1 MGIREILESD
11 LEELSKAELEKIAER
26 LREYI
31 ATTEGNSEEEEE
43 LLAEA
48 EDTLLY
54 IETAFGE

>member
-1 MGIREILESD
+1 MDIREILESD